1 MRAAEDGGRRTSREE
16 AVTAGVGAAKA
27 NGRRARR
34 RGTAAGAADDTAAAS
49 GKPTF
54 FFICISSHLRPCGDG
69 WRPILNRDVDPCRPR
84 PANWDDDP
92 GSRIA
97 ASTPNSVT
105 MVCSSICMS

>member
-1 MRAAEDGGRRTSREE
+1 MHRAEDGGRRTARGGGRRPVRAAEDGNRRTAREE

-54 FFICISSHLRPCGDG
+54 F
-69 WRPILNRDVDPCRPR
+69 
-84 PANWDDDP
+84 
-92 GSRIA
+92 
-97 ASTPNSVT
+97 
-105 MVCSSICMS
+105 ICMTASHPS